1 MFSFFFQHSFIIYV
15 CAYDFLVLIFSHIHP
30 TSPLHHIPSWLCH
43 AHNYIACTYMHART
57 HCPIT
62 RSTCSEQLFR
72 SHKSW
77 DDEIFHFYSPLLCT
91 IPLTQPLPS
100 HIAINCTSYIAVKG
114 AVRGSAHFDCY
125 QSVKYLPSTP
135 CPNKL
140 PQDALIYHLPALKL
154 FGTLVFECQILE
166 TDIVHLCIDF
176 HFVYH

>member
-1 MFSFFFQHSFIIYV
+1 MHSAKEVTTHYGPPPSILSFMLSFFFQHSFIIYTWP
-15 CAYDFLVLIFSHIHP
+15 YDFLVFILSHIHP

-62 RSTCSEQLFR
+62 CSTCSEQLFR

-114 AVRGSAHFDCY
+114 AVRGSA
-125 QSVKYLPSTP
+125 QPTLTAIRAWSTYLQHHVQTSCHRMP
-135 CPNKL
+135 
-140 PQDALIYHLPALKL
+140 
-154 FGTLVFECQILE
+154 
-166 TDIVHLCIDF
+166 
-176 HFVYH
+176 